1 MGKWEMG
8 QTRKM
13 RKEKKACAE
22 RENFMKSILNWIVQ
36 STFSSH
42 RRVQCPVCDKG
53 GGVRGCGKF
62 FERLPNKAPKHMA
75 REHYYG
81 RQRGVNAA
89 NGHNDK
95 RNGHL
100 DTQTQGA
107 ARRGVWGEGRGVTCI
122 KLLIRF
128 VGSRE
133 GEKWLCGSRVKVF
146 VTGAFSIVARKFFE
160 AAHELW
166 RAAAH
171 CQSWW
176 RRRRRRCC
184 CLSLSAP
191 LSASQFF
198 ICLSVQL
205 CVCVRVCVC

>member
-8 QTRKM
+8 NGANEGNAKRK
-13 RKEKKACAE
+13 KKACAE

-42 RRVQCPVCDKG
+42 RRAQCPVCDKG
-53 GGVRGCGKF
+53 DGVRGCGKF

-107 ARRGVWGEGRGVTCI
+107 ARRGVCGGRVEASPALNYWFD
-122 KLLIRF
+122 LLAAGKGAVGFVAAGWRF
-128 VGSRE
+128 
-133 GEKWLCGSRVKVF
+133 L
-146 VTGAFSIVARKFFE
+146 
-160 AAHELW
+160 
-166 RAAAH
+166 
-171 CQSWW
+171 
-176 RRRRRRCC
+176 
-184 CLSLSAP
+184 
-191 LSASQFF
+191 
-198 ICLSVQL
+198 
-205 CVCVRVCVC
+205 

>member
-1 MGKWEMG
+1 ME
-8 QTRKM
+8 
-13 RKEKKACAE
+13 
-22 RENFMKSILNWIVQ
+22 
-36 STFSSH
+36 SSL
-42 RRVQCPVCDKG
+42 
-53 GGVRGCGKF
+53 RGCLTRPQNTWHENIIMDGNAVLM
-62 FERLPNKAPKHMA
+62 RQMA
-75 REHYYG
+75 TMTKET
-81 RQRGVNAA
+81 
-89 NGHNDK
+89 
-95 RNGHL
+95 
-100 DTQTQGA
+100 DTSTHRHRAQLEEGC
-107 ARRGVWGEGRGVTCI
+107 VGEGRGVTCI

-176 RRRRRRCC
+176 RRRRRCCC

-205 CVCVRVCVC
+205 CVCV